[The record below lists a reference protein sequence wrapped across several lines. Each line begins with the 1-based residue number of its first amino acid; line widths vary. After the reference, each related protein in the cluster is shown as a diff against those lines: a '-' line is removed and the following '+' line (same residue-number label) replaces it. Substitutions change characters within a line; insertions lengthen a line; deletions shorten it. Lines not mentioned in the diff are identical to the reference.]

1 MISLI
6 VNVDDPNQ
14 SGLLETFASVRKTEQ
29 TNFVISGEELTFF
42 HRPVKPSTTATQPWE
57 DDWLETDAFE
67 FAIGLPGEDFVAYS
81 DTYTS
86 ANPGVNGTI
95 TVNTV
100 AVVAAFADTTDDALP
115 FVFSIK
121 RTRLS
126 GEVAEYYQA
135 HCTLK
140 RSVINP
146 GSAIPT
152 PSASYYTKTESD
164 ARFAPLSSVVT
175 TGTGLWY
182 LSSGTPSVLTVGSGL
197 TIVGS
202 TISATGGGGSGTAYL
217 YADQTFTGINNF
229 GAATLDPSDATF
241 SDIPTMR
248 VADTAYIMAAG
259 DTTGEG
265 GYIRSGSGS
274 LLLESTLGP
283 TYDIGQG
290 LFYGAV
296 GGQIDFLT
304 QSITGD
310 WTYNGSVPRF
320 FFEKTTSGRTGTT
333 TFSILDSTDDL
344 FWHGTQFMPN
354 LIYTGTSLGLIDP
367 TRGGAMLQLENNYA
381 QNGGLVA
388 AAGVNTSTGVFTYTP
403 LATSAEPANFYPC
416 TLNVV
421 SGALPNGLAVSTA
434 YWFFAVDTGA
444 NTFKLASSY
453 ANALAGT
460 AVIPSTQGTGSFVAA
475 MRVNEIN
482 WTMLTAS
489 GQQSRIFN
497 LVGAASHYSYGTN
510 FGLEMPMS
518 LSVPSYFTQA
528 EPTVTLQSSRG
539 TTDYTTLELRG
550 MNTGNG
556 GSASRIRLQ
565 AAKNNSSLDLSS
577 SFSLFTG
584 IDDGFSVTGERSLR
598 IRDDID
604 TATLSGMRLIME
616 PNGDVGIGTMTP
628 SSKLEVAGTLTA
640 TAVDSATWT
649 GATTLQDENANA
661 LLNFSA
667 TADAVNQITIV
678 NGATGNAPVITSTG
692 SDTNVGLV
700 IGTAG
705 TGNLELGSLGV
716 IAMTG
721 SVAQDVNG
729 AASKPALQ
737 ILGTPFAGTGTT
749 SFPLVYINDADA
761 TASTTLNTAGTYF
774 GVNGNG
780 TQDLMNLLKD
790 GASVFKVAS
799 NGAATATSLVCA
811 TDGGGNIGNSGSNR
825 FANIYATNQLKSFG
839 SIENGVFGYYGVGGC
854 TQIQSNAQGVLLLL
868 DFNTGSTFSRI
879 QFGGTT
885 TSFPAIKRNATAINI
900 RLADDSADAPLT
912 ASNITASGTLS
923 VTGTS
928 TFTGLLTA
936 NGGATVAGGIG
947 VGAAVASTTF
957 AAIAAA
963 TTAKSAINLASGTA
977 PTSPNNGDIWFD
989 GTDLKMR
996 IGGVTKTFT
1005 LI

>member
-248 VADTAYIMAAG
+248 VADTAYIIAAG

-333 TFSILDSTDDL
+333 TFSILDSSDDL

-354 LIYTGTSLGLIDP
+354 LIYTGTSLGLIDT

-518 LSVPSYFTQA
+518 LAVPSYFTQA
-528 EPTVTLQSSRG
+528 EPTVSLQSSRG

-550 MNTGNG
+550 MNTGSG
-556 GSASRIRLQ
+556 GSSSRIRLQ

-584 IDDGFSVTGERSLR
+584 IDDGFSITGQQSFR
-598 IRDDID
+598 IRDDVAAAFRFYIGS
-604 TATLSGMRLIME
+604 TG
-616 PNGDVGIGTMTP
+616 NVGIGTTTP
-628 SSKLEVAGTLTA
+628 SSKMEVSGTVTA
-640 TAVDSATWT
+640 TAFSGSGAGITLPAGTIQIAGGTDKAVLFQNGTALDVDPSFTWDYLTETLTLTKIVTT
-649 GATTLQDENANA
+649 GAIELGNASDTTLSRLGAGRLGVEGVEA
-661 LLNFSA
+661 LTQTN
-667 TADAVNQITIV
+667 TVTGITNKTFV
-678 NGATGNAPVITSTG
+678 APV
-692 SDTNVGLV
+692 L
-700 IGTAG
+700 
-705 TGNLELGSLGV
+705 
-716 IAMTG
+716 
-721 SVAQDVNG
+721 
-729 AASKPALQ
+729 
-737 ILGTPFAGTGTT
+737 
-749 SFPLVYINDADA
+749 
-761 TASTTLNTAGTYF
+761 
-774 GVNGNG
+774 
-780 TQDLMNLLKD
+780 
-790 GASVFKVAS
+790 
-799 NGAATATSLVCA
+799 GAATATSLVCA